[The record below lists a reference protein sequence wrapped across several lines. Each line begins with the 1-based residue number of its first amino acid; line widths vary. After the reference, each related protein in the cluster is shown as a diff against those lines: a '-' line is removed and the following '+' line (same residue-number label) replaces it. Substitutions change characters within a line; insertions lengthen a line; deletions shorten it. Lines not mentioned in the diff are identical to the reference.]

1 MNKTIEAYNATVAFG
16 ILLAED
22 ETCKYTEFID
32 ITDIIG
38 DKSIEPYKGLGLL
51 FCKRTSTLGEN
62 SNKVQFKIDETIEP
76 GVRNWLTSYVLI
88 PDFKT
93 NNKAIIIDN
102 ILYYNLKS
110 EAEKKA
116 KIWCAENAR
125 DIHIKMVKRL
135 ESHSPVNTSIIY
147 RVSLKQT
154 LASFL
159 FFD

>member
-102 ILYYNLKS
+102 ILYYNLK
-110 EAEKKA
+110 
-116 KIWCAENAR
+116 
-125 DIHIKMVKRL
+125 
-135 ESHSPVNTSIIY
+135 
-147 RVSLKQT
+147 LKC
-154 LASFL
+154 
-159 FFD
+159 FFTDFISSKL